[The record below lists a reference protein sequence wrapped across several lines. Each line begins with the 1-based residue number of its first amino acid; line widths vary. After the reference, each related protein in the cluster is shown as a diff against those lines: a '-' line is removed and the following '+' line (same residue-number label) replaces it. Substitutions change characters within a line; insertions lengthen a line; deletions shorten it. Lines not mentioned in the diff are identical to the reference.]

1 MRRIDLDFVTHRR
14 AGIAGWLI
22 LFAGIA
28 AAGAVVAWQQ
38 LNQAPRLAERE
49 ARWSE
54 LDRAIAARQPAPV
67 RGDDKQLAADWS
79 KAIAVAGDLNLPWEQ
94 LFATFE
100 SQKERPVAL
109 LSLEPDAVK
118 HEIVVT
124 AEAKNFDE
132 MLSFY
137 RYLQD
142 QPIFH
147 AVSLHAHQVNQ
158 QDREKPIRFRI
169 TAAWGA
175 KS

>member
-1 MRRIDLDFVTHRR
+1 MRRIELDFVKGRR
-14 AGIAGWLI
+14 TGIAGWL
-22 LFAGIA
+22 LLVAGLG

-38 LNQAPRLAERE
+38 LDQAPRLAERE
-49 ARWSE
+49 AHWST
-54 LDRAIAARQPAPV
+54 LQRAVEAKQPATV
-67 RGDDKQLAADWS
+67 RGDEKQLAADWNR
-79 KAIAVAGDLNLPWEQ
+79 AIAVAADLNEPWDQ

-100 SQKERPVAL
+100 SQKDRPVAL

-142 QPIFH
+142 QPIFRG
-147 AVSLHAHQVNQ
+147 VSLHAHQVNQ